1 MLISFVFIVIYF
13 MVKCHLKNSDILFV
27 ETKIPLKLNRGKK
40 LIHVSQKR
48 NVKFNSQVNLLLN
61 EL

>member
-1 MLISFVFIVIYF
+1 